1 MKSFRLITII
11 SIVLTFIFC
20 TNNSTKEKLKDT
32 MIVKGTIKGL
42 RKGTLYLQKINDTTL
57 INIDSVTVTGKPYF
71 EFKTPI
77 ETPEIFYLYLNKED
91 GDSLNDRILFFG
103 EKNTIEINTLL
114 NTFES
119 SAKITGSKNQELL
132 QEFQTYNRKFN
143 DQNLELMKKKFL
155 AQSNGKNKVIDS
167 LQNKIDNL
175 LRRRYLYTINFAARN
190 ANENVAPY
198 LALTQVFD
206 ANLALLDSIARKMS
220 QDVKSSKYGKEFL
233 LFLEKRRENETTN

>member
-1 MKSFRLITII
+1 MKSFRFITTI

-71 EFKTPI
+71 EFRTPI

-155 AQSNGKNKVIDS
+155 AQANGKNKVIDS